1 MTAERFNA
9 ATIETLTPSH
19 TDSTTRLSSL
29 TSGLQVWAPLVIGS
43 FCLIQGLWF
52 VQAAEPMVNL
62 AGLALCMSVPSCLY
76 FAWRGYRLSTQPTP
90 KPGFE
95 LDNNGK

>member
-9 ATIETLTPSH
+9 TTIETLTLSH
-19 TDSTTRLSSL
+19 TDSPTRLSSL
-29 TSGLQVWAPLVIGS
+29 TSGLQVSAPLVIGS

-52 VQAAEPMVNL
+52 VQAADPMVNL

-76 FAWRGYRLSTQPTP
+76 LAWREYRLPTQPAP
-90 KPGFE
+90 KSGPE